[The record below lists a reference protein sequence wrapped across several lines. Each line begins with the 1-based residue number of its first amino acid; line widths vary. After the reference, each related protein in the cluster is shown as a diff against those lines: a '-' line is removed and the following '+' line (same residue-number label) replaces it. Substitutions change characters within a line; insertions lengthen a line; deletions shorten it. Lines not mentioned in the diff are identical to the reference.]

1 MQVSAEIRW
10 FWRDVPPPNLE
21 EWFRD
26 ATEGTCAA
34 GGGEKRV
41 DDYLCDHNQ
50 SELSLKRRGGKAG
63 VEVKGLV
70 AAHWSKVTSDA
81 NPFVGPIELWTKW
94 SSEVLDLG
102 SGSTIPIEKIR
113 WLRTFD
119 TGKKPPKEIPV
130 DSKEKPIVGPAFL
143 ECGCNVELTG
153 IKLPNGAIWWTLGFE
168 SWGAIQTLDKAL
180 RDVAKTLAA
189 RRPPQLE
196 TGLLASYPVWLKDYV
211 VTTERVSANE

>member
-26 ATEGTCAA
+26 ATQGTCSP

-50 SELSLKRRGGKAG
+50 SELSVKRRGGKTG

-70 AAHWSKVTSDA
+70 AAQWSKVAA

-102 SGSTIPIEKIR
+102 SGSTIRIEKIR
-113 WLRTFD
+113 WLRRFD
-119 TGKKPPKEIPV
+119 TGKQPPEEIPL
-130 DSKEKPIVGPAFL
+130 DSKEKALAGQDFL
-143 ECGCNVELTG
+143 EFGCNVELTR
-153 IKLPNGAIWWTLGFE
+153 IKLPNSEIWWTLGFE
-168 SWGAIQTLDKAL
+168 SWGTIQTLDEAL
-180 RDVAKTLAA
+180 RAVAMTLAA
-189 RRPPQLE
+189 RQPPRLE
-196 TGLLASYPVWLKDYV
+196 TGFLASYPAWLKNYV